1 MDQYDC
7 PDCNALIDV
16 RENTRDGEQV
26 TCDEC
31 GAQWTV
37 RVEQLGEEARSV
49 SLERRAVDT

>member
-1 MDQYDC
+1 MDQYC
-7 PDCNALIDV
+7 PDCNALIAV
-16 RENTRDGEQV
+16 REDARDGEPV